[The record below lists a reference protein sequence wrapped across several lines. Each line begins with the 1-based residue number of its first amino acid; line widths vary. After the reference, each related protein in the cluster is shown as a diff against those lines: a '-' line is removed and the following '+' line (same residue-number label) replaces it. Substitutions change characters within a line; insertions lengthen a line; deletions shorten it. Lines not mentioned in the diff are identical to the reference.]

1 MDCPE
6 SFSHT
11 RDKGNYSW
19 PLTSPATKAEVSCR
33 KNPLQSAQRSWW
45 VMRSSHFGSF
55 MGNRRERRALCDGEP
70 DGSLSWHP
78 AVPCREDA
86 KYTGPVQHG
95 LQEKGVLHHF
105 HHLQQVQASRVGS
118 WLSAWAGRG
127 NRCTVAFCA
136 IRSWHSAL
144 QYLQMHFKL
153 LRHLGSAP
161 TLLNEC

>member
-55 MGNRRERRALCDGEP
+55 MGNRREGRALCDGEP
-70 DGSLSWHP
+70 DGSLSW
-78 AVPCREDA
+78 
-86 KYTGPVQHG
+86 
-95 LQEKGVLHHF
+95 LQEKGALHHF
-105 HHLQQVQASRVGS
+105 HHLQQVQASRVGC
-118 WLSAWAGRG
+118 WLSVWAGRG
-127 NRCTVAFCA
+127 SRCTVAFRA
-136 IRSWHSAL
+136 IRSWHSAH

-153 LRHLGSAP
+153 LWHLGSAP